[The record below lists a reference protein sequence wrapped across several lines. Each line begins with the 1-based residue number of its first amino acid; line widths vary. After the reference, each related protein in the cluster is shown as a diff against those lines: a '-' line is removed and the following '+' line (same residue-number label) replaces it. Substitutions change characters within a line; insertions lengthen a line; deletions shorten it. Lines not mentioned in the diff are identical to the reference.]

1 VESLRFNG
9 LAHISAGD
17 WCRMRESNPQLTI
30 TNGPLY
36 HLTNPAGQAKAWQ
49 VLHFTIILSIILD
62 KMSGWFSASGWFF
75 GRLPDPLFRIR
86 RCTLLPLVFFLA
98 CR

>member
-1 VESLRFNG
+1 
-9 LAHISAGD
+9 
-17 WCRMRESNPQLTI
+17 MRESNPQLTI

-75 GRLPDPLFRIR
+75 GRLPDPLFQDQAMHAF
-86 RCTLLPLVFFLA
+86 TTGFFLA